1 MKFFKIVTVALTL
14 CAALPLHA
22 QDWSYVYI
30 QGDKQTPFYV
40 KLEGEMLPRYSK
52 NYYIIPELG
61 PGPVNLQILYQQN
74 EYPPQT
80 YQILVPKNSHRGF
93 MLAKNNNAYALYDI
107 QQKFFLTPGGMDHLP
122 ENLAATAISATEQ
135 GAQTSGNDPGFLNDV
150 VLDNEHTAPTATEAG
165 VNIATEPAVE
175 EQVTQSAPE
184 PVMPATETDASIE
197 TTNAA
202 EEEPLNNVPVA
213 ETAPENEPPQQNL
226 NEPPAE
232 AENPQEAATYEEET
246 PAPEVSEPVNTVSVP
261 TPRTVAPAAAPQ
273 LDFGSSSPAQK
284 AHINENCPEP
294 TDAVAFDKMYQS
306 VRGKEDDDSKIDYL
320 LKLAKSNCFTTR
332 QVYFLTKELGPE
344 SMRYSFLKKVYG
356 HVTDQD
362 NFKKLEDYLFTTLE
376 WKSYFRLIYK

>member
-1 MKFFKIVTVALTL
+1 MKFLKIITVALSS

-122 ENLAATAISATEQ
+122 ENLVATATSAAEQ
-135 GAQTSGNDPGFLNDV
+135 GTQVAGNDPGFLNDV
-150 VLDNEHTAPTATEAG
+150 VLDNEHTAPTATEAS

-175 EQVTQSAPE
+175 EQATPSAEEPE
-184 PVMPATETDASIE
+184 MPAIETAASIE
-197 TTNAA
+197 TTN
-202 EEEPLNNVPVA
+202 ETESEPQNEEPLA
-213 ETAPENEPPQQNL
+213 ETTLENEPTPQNQM
-226 NEPPAE
+226 EQPIE
-232 AENPQEAATYEEET
+232 AESPQEAATYEEET
-246 PAPEVSEPVNTVSVP
+246 PASTIPEPVNTVSVP
-261 TPRTVAPAAAPQ
+261 TPKVTAPPAQ
-273 LDFGSSSPAQK
+273 IDFGSSTPAQK

-320 LKLAKSNCFTTR
+320 LKLSKSNCFTTR